1 MVNTTM
7 NHTKEFKPMKYTWI
21 DIDAPRQA
29 VHFKPISES
38 EETPTFKQMQGASKN
53 NTLKTQVLANSLW
66 DIVHRFNN
74 QRLVSEDADVS
85 EMQDFFKT
93 SSWKDFKHHAE
104 MMGEFLHINQDEM
117 TEAINTFENQLRELG
132 GEEGVE

>member
-1 MVNTTM
+1 
-7 NHTKEFKPMKYTWI
+7 MKYTWI
-21 DIDAPRQA
+21 DINSPTET
-29 VHFKPISES
+29 VHFKPINES
-38 EETPTFKQMQGASKN
+38 EGKPTFRQMQGASKK

-66 DIVHRFNN
+66 DIVHKFNN
-74 QRLVSEDADVS
+74 QKLVSEGADVS
-85 EMQDFFKT
+85 EMPDFFKT
-93 SSWKDFKHHAE
+93 SSWEDFKHHAE

>member
-7 NHTKEFKPMKYTWI
+7 NHSKEFKPMKYTWI
-21 DIDAPRQA
+21 DIDAPKQT

-38 EETPTFKQMQGASKN
+38 EEKPTFKQMQGASKN

-66 DIVHRFNN
+66 DIVHKFNN
-74 QRLVSEDADVS
+74 QRFVSEGEDVS

-93 SSWKDFKHHAE
+93 SSWEDFKHHAE
-104 MMGEFLHINQDEM
+104 MMGEFLKINKDELSN
-117 TEAINTFENQLRELG
+117 AISEFESQLAKLG
-132 GEEGVE
+132 GEKGV

>member
-1 MVNTTM
+1 M
-7 NHTKEFKPMKYTWI
+7 NHSKEFKPMKYTWI
-21 DIDAPRQA
+21 DIDTPRQE

-38 EETPTFKQMQGASKN
+38 EETPTFRQMQGASKK

-66 DIVHRFNN
+66 DIVHKFNN
-74 QRLVSEDADVS
+74 QRLVSEGADVS

-93 SSWKDFKHHAE
+93 SSWEDFKHHAE